1 MNLGKFSLAL
11 VASVLISAAPASA
24 ATFKVFTDRAAF
36 EAAAN
41 EIFVEDFKN
50 EFSNFAGNTSGNVV
64 GDRTTVDVVGNS
76 RQGPRIGLEREI
88 FEGNERGR
96 FAGNIDRS
104 DKVTRVGVDIRFNTG
119 PIFGFGVIGL
129 QGVDSSLPELTHRVN
144 LTEIGILFGDER
156 WLVSDIFG
164 LTDSQNTNTPLPNFP
179 ARPDFFGIL
188 SDTAFDS
195 FTFVHGGLIANV
207 APSLISEAF
216 RIDDLALAV
225 APDSALAPVPLPAG
239 LPLLLAGLGALGIAR
254 RRR

>member
-1 MNLGKFSLAL
+1 MILGKFSLAL

-41 EIFVEDFKN
+41 EIFVEDFKD

-64 GDRTTVDVVGNS
+64 GERTTVDVVGNW
-76 RQGPRIGLEREI
+76 RRGPRIGLER
-88 FEGNERGR
+88 GR
-96 FAGNIDRS
+96 FAGNVDPS
-104 DKVTRVGVDIRFNTG
+104 DKVTRTGVDVRFNTG
-119 PIFGFGVIGL
+119 PIFGFGVIGF
-129 QGVDSSLPELTHRVN
+129 QGVDSSLRELTHRVN
-144 LTEIGILFGDER
+144 LTEVGILFGGER

-164 LTDSQNTNTPLPNFP
+164 FTDSQNTNTPLPNFL
-179 ARPDFFGIL
+179 ARPEFFGIL

-195 FTFVHGGLIANV
+195 FTFVHGSLIANV
-207 APSLISEAF
+207 PTRFSEAF

-239 LPLLLAGLGALGIAR
+239 LPLLLAGLGAFGLIR